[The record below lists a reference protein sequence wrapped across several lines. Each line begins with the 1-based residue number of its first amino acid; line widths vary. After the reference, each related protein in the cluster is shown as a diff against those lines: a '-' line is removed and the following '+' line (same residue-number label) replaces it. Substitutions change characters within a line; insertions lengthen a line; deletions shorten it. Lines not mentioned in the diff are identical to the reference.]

1 MECSEPAS
9 VKAPTAPLHPRKLN
23 QVAVCF
29 AGNHRATILARGAH
43 LRAQVI
49 EPLGADVL
57 LSLSV
62 DHHDTCSDLE
72 SCRVLERLR
81 CLQPIERAK
90 LAPAMTTAALVQT
103 LEALPHWNRVLQA
116 FSGGDWID
124 VPPQGPDVLVCN
136 LGECA
141 QMASAGYLLAT
152 PHRVLAARGER
163 VSVPF
168 FYNPAL
174 SATVRPL
181 ELPAS
186 LPWERE
192 EDAGEV

>member
-1 MECSEPAS
+1 M
-9 VKAPTAPLHPRKLN
+9 
-23 QVAVCF
+23 QDD
-29 AGNHRATILARGAH
+29 AGG
-43 LRAQVI
+43 
-49 EPLGADVL
+49 
-57 LSLSV
+57 
-62 DHHDTCSDLE
+62 
-72 SCRVLERLR
+72 
-81 CLQPIERAK
+81 
-90 LAPAMTTAALVQT
+90 
-103 LEALPHWNRVLQA
+103 LQA

-192 EDAGEV
+192 EDAGEVEARWRTQGKNAQVAEYGANAFKSLARSHPAVMVRHHPDLRVCEDGRIELKGGS

>member
-1 MECSEPAS
+1 M
-9 VKAPTAPLHPRKLN
+9 
-23 QVAVCF
+23 QDD
-29 AGNHRATILARGAH
+29 AGG
-43 LRAQVI
+43 
-49 EPLGADVL
+49 
-57 LSLSV
+57 
-62 DHHDTCSDLE
+62 
-72 SCRVLERLR
+72 
-81 CLQPIERAK
+81 
-90 LAPAMTTAALVQT
+90 
-103 LEALPHWNRVLQA
+103 LQA

-192 EDAGEV
+192 EDAGEVEARWRTQGKNAQVAEYGAPTPSRASRARTRLSWRATTPTYACVRTAVSS